1 MSEIG
6 SAQMLSQ
13 LRAMAAAAGT
23 GQAPLPEGVDQ
34 GRFSE
39 LLMKAVD
46 HVNESQQTVSRMRED
61 FQLGGPVDLS
71 EVMIASQKSSLE
83 FQMLLQVRNKFI
95 NAYQEVMNMQI

>member
-6 SAQMLSQ
+6 ATQMLSQ

-34 GRFSE
+34 VRFSE
-39 LLMKAVD
+39 LLMQAVD
-46 HVNESQQTVSRMRED
+46 HVNESQQTVSKMREE
-61 FQLGGPVDLS
+61 FQLGGKVDLA
-71 EVMIASQKSSLE
+71 EVMVASQKSSLE
-83 FQMLLQVRNKFI
+83 FQMLVQMRNKFI

>member
-6 SAQMLSQ
+6 SAQLLSQ
-13 LRAMAAAAGT
+13 LRSMASAAGA

-34 GRFSE
+34 VRFSE
-39 LLMKAVD
+39 LLMQAVD
-46 HVNESQQTVSRMRED
+46 HVNGSQQTVSQMREE
-61 FQLGGPVDLS
+61 FQLGGRVDLA
-71 EVMIASQKSSLE
+71 EIMVASQKSSLE

>member
-6 SAQMLSQ
+6 STQLLSQ
-13 LRAMAAAAGT
+13 LRSMANAAGA

-34 GRFSE
+34 VRFSE
-39 LLMKAVD
+39 LLMQAVD
-46 HVNESQQTVSRMRED
+46 HVNGSQQNVSQMREE
-61 FQLGGPVDLS
+61 FQLGGRVDLA
-71 EVMIASQKSSLE
+71 EIMVASQKSSLE